1 MNNDLIKR
9 VFKNEHDYCNL
20 FTTKQVTETYIRFCD
35 DKLPDMWDHNFTEL
49 FGDLTPEDFANIK
62 AFSEQRGEKHI
73 KISSFNRLKV
83 LSILG
88 YEHSIILTMAASTI
102 NPKPLKIGNI
112 SYKNLKENPD
122 LVNDFLNLELK
133 YYGHVWGNDFV
144 ARMMYRYFMIAKE
157 NNQFNYFGCYYNNK
171 LIAHCYA
178 FQSEGV
184 IALDGLLVD
193 EKFRHLN
200 VASNLVKHIQSYHQ
214 NCPIYL
220 HADDEETSKYI
231 YQDLG
236 FETLYQRHE
245 YLLLKNKEE

>member
-1 MNNDLIKR
+1 MNSNLVKS
-9 VFKNEHDYCNL
+9 VFKNEHDLAAL
-20 FTTKQVTETYIRFCD
+20 FTKKDITETFMRFYD
-35 DKLPDMWDHNFTEL
+35 EKLPDMWDHNFTEI
-49 FGDLTPEDFANIK
+49 FGDLTPEDYAKIK
-62 AFSEQRGEKHI
+62 QISDDKKEQHI

-88 YEHSIILTMAASTI
+88 FEHSIILTMAAETI
-102 NPKPLKIGNI
+102 HPKPLKLDNI
-112 SYKNLKENPD
+112 SFKNLKEHQE
-122 LVNDFLNLELK
+122 LINDFLELELK
-133 YYGHVWGNDFV
+133 YDGKLYGKDFV
-144 ARMMYRYFMIAKE
+144 ARKMYRFFVIAKD

-193 EKFRHLN
+193 EDYRHKN
-200 VASNLVKHIQSYHQ
+200 VASNLVKHIQEYYQ

-220 HADDEETSKYI
+220 HADDEDTPKYV
-231 YQDLG
+231 YLGLG

-245 YLLLKNKEE
+245 YLKLKNKD